1 MERRASLLSLAAV
14 LWLAT
19 CLTACASA
27 TGTEPADDSGWVPLD
42 EATLDE
48 AALDQAVIERVTP
61 GPVEPVT
68 MSHAEAQAA
77 LPFEYALPAWAPE
90 GFVLQEAVEVILPA
104 GGLGYTSAGFAWL
117 NDAQAALFLQ
127 IEQRDDDQPALG
139 AAGSSQA
146 VTVNGQAAVLVHTR
160 RLGTERLSLT
170 WTRGDLTYVLSAEAG
185 AATPDDLL
193 RMAESVA

>member
-1 MERRASLLSLAAV
+1 MPSPLRSLRWAARWLLA
-14 LWLAT
+14 L
-19 CLTACASA
+19 CLTACASGSQPP
-27 TGTEPADDSGWVPLD
+27 TDDPGWVELE

-48 AALDQAVIERVTP
+48 AALDRSVIERVTP

-77 LPFEYALPAWAPE
+77 LPFEYALPGWAPE
-90 GFVLQEAVEVILPA
+90 GFVLDEGVEVILPA
-104 GGLGYTSAGFAWL
+104 GGLGYTSAGFTWL
-117 NDAQAALFLQ
+117 DAAGSVLYLQ

-146 VTVNGQAAVLVHTR
+146 VTVNGQPAVLLHTR
-160 RLGTERLSLT
+160 RLGLERLSVT

-185 AATPDDLL
+185 VAAPEDLL
-193 RMAESVA
+193 RMADSVA

>member
-1 MERRASLLSLAAV
+1 MPPPLRSLRWTA
-14 LWLAT
+14 LWLLVL
-19 CLTACASA
+19 CLTACA
-27 TGTEPADDSGWVPLD
+27 TGSQQPADDPGWVELE

-48 AALDQAVIERVTP
+48 SALDRAVIERVTP

-90 GFVLQEAVEVILPA
+90 GFVLEEEVKVILPA
-104 GGLGYTSAGFAWL
+104 GGLGYTSAGFTWL
-117 NDAQAALFLQ
+117 NAAGSVLYLQ

-146 VTVNGQAAVLVHTR
+146 VTVNGQPAVLLYTR
-160 RLGTERLSLT
+160 RLGLERLSLT
-170 WTRGDLTYVLSAEAG
+170 WARGDLTYVLSAEAG
-185 AATPDDLL
+185 VAAPEDLL

>member
-1 MERRASLLSLAAV
+1 MPTPLRSLRGAAPWLLALCLAA
-14 LWLAT
+14 
-19 CLTACASA
+19 CAAGSEQP
-27 TGTEPADDSGWVPLD
+27 TDDPGWVELE

-48 AALDQAVIERVTP
+48 AALDQSVIERVTP

-90 GFVLQEAVEVILPA
+90 GFVLEEVVEVILPA
-104 GGLGYTSAGFAWL
+104 GGLGYTSAGFTWL
-117 NDAQAALFLQ
+117 NAAGSLLYLQ

-146 VTVNGQAAVLVHTR
+146 VTVNGQPAVLLHTR
-160 RLGTERLSLT
+160 RLGLERLSLT

-185 AATPDDLL
+185 VAAPEDLL